1 MEIIRIREKSP
12 MTAATVHRAKAKHH
26 KRIIS
31 GRTKNA
37 ILRGISYGA
46 MVCTMFAILCG
57 EAYPWLMY
65 ILAAISFGWLG
76 LFIGVNGNREDLFYG
91 KH

>member
-12 MTAATVHRAKAKHH
+12 TTAATDRRAVVKH
-26 KRIIS
+26 KKIIS

>member
-1 MEIIRIREKSP
+1 MEVIRIVQKSP
-12 MTAATVHRAKAKHH
+12 MTGTEH
-26 KRIIS
+26 KTRKRRLVS

-46 MVCTMFAILCG
+46 MVCAVIAVLCG

-76 LFIGVNGNREDLFYG
+76 LFVGVNGNREDLFNA
-91 KH
+91 KSRD

>member
-1 MEIIRIREKSP
+1 MIQIVRRCP
-12 MTAATVHRAKAKHH
+12 TTAATVRRAKAKHH
-26 KRIIS
+26 KRIIT

-46 MVCTMFAILCG
+46 MVLSVFAILCG

-65 ILAAISFGWLG
+65 ILCGVSFGWLG
-76 LFIGVNGNREDLFYG
+76 LFIGVNGNREDLFNA
-91 KH
+91 KD